1 MSPGRTPGAQRA
13 IPRHENPPLL
23 THSLTNTYVCPQL
36 SVFPTPQA
44 ANEALREKI
53 AALQMAP
60 RPLREAR
67 QRLQETQNDKER
79 FLKLVDNLQ
88 NHHSTLVR
96 KLAEIRADVSSLQT
110 ELRMVDDDNAS
121 LRTKIAAQTVHP
133 ADVIRMNQERSKLQV
148 RTDDVVVVVVV
159 VVVLIVVVMV
169 NGSSPPFTPP
179 HPTPPRVPPIQSHQ
193 RSVPLFFSP
202 SLLPPRPVAGFPGR
216 HQAAQGGRR
225 GQGRRCR
232 VEAPVEVRR
241 DRGQGERVLV
251 HGPQAAARAGDREA
265 RRGVQL

>member
-1 MSPGRTPGAQRA
+1 
-13 IPRHENPPLL
+13 
-23 THSLTNTYVCPQL
+23 
-36 SVFPTPQA
+36 
-44 ANEALREKI
+44 
-53 AALQMAP
+53 MAP

-202 SLLPPRPVAGFPGR
+202 SPPLPPSPRRRLPWTPPGSTRRPPRPRPTMPSRSSGR
-216 HQAAQGGRR
+216 GSTRSR
-225 GQGRRCR
+225 TR
-232 VEAPVEVRR
+232 
-241 DRGQGERVLV
+241 
-251 HGPQAAARAGDREA
+251 
-265 RRGVQL
+265 